1 MKEENLEFK
10 VKKKKVKIKKKKN
23 NNEYARS
30 LVIHNLIPF
39 IYNV

>member
-10 VKKKKVKIKKKKN
+10 VKKKKN

>member
-30 LVIHNLIPF
+30 LVIHNLIPL